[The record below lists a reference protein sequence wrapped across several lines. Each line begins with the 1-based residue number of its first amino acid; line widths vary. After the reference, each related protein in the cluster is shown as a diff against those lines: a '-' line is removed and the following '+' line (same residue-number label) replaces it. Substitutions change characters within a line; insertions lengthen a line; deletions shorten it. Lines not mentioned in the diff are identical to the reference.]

1 MAQYAVIAVIALA
14 VAAYL
19 YHRTEPP
26 IGKGRRVLLAALRA
40 ITLAIALML
49 LISPILYFIRHKE
62 IHQRVIILDD
72 VSASMDLS
80 NGTSSKTALLKPA
93 GDALRQKFSAAGY
106 EVSRHAFA
114 NGLSKDR
121 ETTLLSPALKELA
134 DKYDFSKVRG
144 IVLLSDGWTRDEDL
158 EQARQLGS
166 PFFAVADTTA
176 SPSVDIAVKS
186 IRNNRHAY
194 RGEPFLISAEISS
207 QHYTGPAVA
216 KLMLSGRQI
225 SAQNIALKAGEV
237 STADFTQRF
246 NTIGFYPFSVEVSAT
261 SARERSTGNNLHPGA
276 VEVLADKEK
285 IVVLSDKP
293 AWDNKFIL
301 DSIAENNRWQTAH
314 YLFRDGKTW
323 SGDKAV
329 SAIAEQTPA
338 AVIVVNN
345 GMLPSDPAL
354 IAYVTAMQ
362 RKGAGI
368 LWQGLPLPELASIL
382 PLRRSNIT
390 SPYQGFLKFL
400 PAAASYPMLDP
411 DPQEQ
416 ANIPPLDYY
425 YVTLSPGAE
434 AVAVMDN
441 AQNSPAIAVNG
452 SSRVIC
458 MAFLNLW
465 KWQLQS
471 AGSTYRQILSESLT
485 WLANRTGAG
494 YNAIYNNS
502 YFLNEEA
509 VIRLRADDDI
519 RRARLDLNPRLKVF
533 DAENKEVFGDFMVR
547 DAEEYTLGFTPEKA
561 GQYRFQISENGSKEL
576 VSGRFNVSE
585 SSIESRD
592 FDFNLPL
599 LSWLANETSG
609 KLLPVN
615 SIQDF
620 MPLPAQT
627 EKLSLRDE
635 IPLYRKWYLLV
646 LFILSFCV
654 ELFFRRRWG
663 LL

>member
-1 MAQYAVIAVIALA
+1 MAQYVVIALIALA

-26 IGKGRRVLLAALRA
+26 LSKGRRALLAALRA
-40 ITLAIALML
+40 ITLAIALLL
-49 LISPILYFIRHKE
+49 LISPILYFIRHSE
-62 IHQRVIILDD
+62 IPQRILILED
-72 VSASMDLS
+72 VSASMDL
-80 NGTSSKTALLKPA
+80 KTGDTAKSALLDPA
-93 GDALRQKFSAAGY
+93 GDILRKKFATAGY
-106 EVSRHAFA
+106 EVSRHEFA
-114 NGLSKDR
+114 NGVSKDR
-121 ETTLLSPALKELA
+121 GTTLLSPALRYLA

-144 IVLLSDGWTRDEDL
+144 IVLLSDGWARDENLD
-158 EQARQLGS
+158 QALQLGS
-166 PFFAVADTTA
+166 PFFAVADTA
-176 SPSVDIAVKS
+176 ISPSADIAVTS
-186 IRNNRHAY
+186 VRNNRHAY
-194 RGEPFLISAEISS
+194 RGEPFLISAEIASNNYS
-207 QHYTGPAVA
+207 GAATAR
-216 KLMLSGRQI
+216 LMLAGRQI
-225 SAQNIALKAGEV
+225 AAQTVALKAGETTRV
-237 STADFTQRF
+237 DFTQRF
-246 NTIGFYPFSVEVSAT
+246 NAVGFYPFSVEVLAPG
-261 SARERSTGNNLHPGA
+261 ARERSTGNNLHPGA

-301 DSIAENNRWQTAH
+301 DSIGENSRWQAAH
-314 YLFRDGKTW
+314 YLFRDGKVW
-323 SGDKAV
+323 AGEKAV
-329 SAIAEQTPA
+329 AAISEQTPA

-345 GMLPSDPAL
+345 GALPSDPLL
-354 IAYVTAMQ
+354 ISYLNAIH

-382 PLRRSNIT
+382 PLRRSNIS

-400 PAAASYPMLDP
+400 PAAANYPMLDA

-425 YVTLSPGAE
+425 YVTLAPAAE

-441 AQNSPAIAVNG
+441 AQNSPAIAVSG

-471 AGSTYRQILSESLT
+471 AGSTYRRIFQDSLT
-485 WLANRTGAG
+485 WLANRAGAG

-502 YFLNEEA
+502 LFLGEEA

-519 RRARLDLNPRLKVF
+519 RRARLDLNPRIKVLN
-533 DAENKEVFGDFMVR
+533 AENKEVFADFMPR
-547 DAEEYTLGFTPEKA
+547 DGEEYSLGFTPEKA
-561 GQYRFQISENGSKEL
+561 GEYRFQIMENGSKEL
-576 VSGRFNVSE
+576 VSGRFSVAE
-585 SSIESRD
+585 SSIEDRD

-599 LSWLANETSG
+599 LSWLANDTGG
-609 KLLPVN
+609 KLLSLQSVK
-615 SIQDF
+615 DF
-620 MPLPAQT
+620 APMPAQT

-635 IPLYRKWYLLV
+635 IPIYRKWYLLA
-646 LFILSFCV
+646 LFIASFCV